1 MRLSAGRRTGVGVL
15 DPESL
20 QEFVLIFV
28 LLVIYAL
35 FAAAEV
41 SLVSVRKAR
50 LKQLIEEGNAT
61 ATRIERLAEDANRLL
76 ATSEFGTTIAG
87 FLAVASAGVLFSPR
101 ISRCLRSLSLPWS
114 DGVNDVIALLLV
126 VLATSVVILV
136 FGKFLPKRLA
146 HHYAES
152 VAFAVAGP
160 FDLFARISWPIV
172 RALTDISN
180 GLAAVFGASEAT
192 DTSLFIEEE
201 IRTIVDAG
209 EEEGIIEEDERE
221 MIYSIFE
228 FGDTLA
234 REIMVPR
241 IDVVAVEVNTP
252 MLEALDIIMRAG
264 HSRLP
269 VYADTMDNIEGLLYA
284 KDLLPYLR
292 DGKTDVPLIEV
303 LRPAYFVPET
313 KRVNELL
320 EDLQQ
325 RKVHMAIVVDEYG
338 GTAGIVTIEDIL
350 EEIVGEIQDEY
361 DSEEASVQYIS
372 PSEIVFDARCNV
384 DDVSKLLGVSL
395 PTEGGDTLGGL
406 VYNELGRVPSANDE
420 VVIDGVK
427 LTVLSLTGRRI
438 RKIRATKL
446 DQDVTQEEQTDKQDK
461 KERDVSGN

>member
-1 MRLSAGRRTGVGVL
+1 M
-15 DPESL
+15 DPESF

-28 LLVIYAL
+28 LLVVYAL

-41 SLVSVRKAR
+41 SFVSIRKAR
-50 LKQLIEEGNAT
+50 LKQLIEQGNST
-61 ATRIERLAEDANRLL
+61 AARIERLAEDANRLL

-87 FLAVASAGVLFSPR
+87 FLAVASAAVLFSPR
-101 ISRCLRSLSLPWS
+101 ISQYLRSLSVPWADS
-114 DGVNDVIALLLV
+114 VNAVIALLLV

-146 HHYAES
+146 HRYAES

-160 FDLFARISWPIV
+160 FELFARVSWPVV
-172 RALTDISN
+172 RALTDFSN

-192 DTSLFIEEE
+192 DTSFFIEEE

-252 MLEALDIIMRAG
+252 MLEALDTIMRAG

-292 DGKTDVPLIEV
+292 DGKTDVPLPEV

-313 KRVNELL
+313 KKVNELL

-361 DSEEASVQYIS
+361 DSEEAAVQHLS
-372 PSEIVFDARCNV
+372 PSEIIFNARFNV
-384 DDVSKLLGVSL
+384 DDASKLLGTNL

-406 VYNELGRVPSANDE
+406 LYSELGRVPAVNDE

-427 LTVLSLTGRRI
+427 LTVLSVAGRRI
-438 RKIRATKL
+438 KKIKATKL
-446 DQDVTQEEQTDKQDK
+446 DHDTTDERSSGDK
-461 KERDVSGN
+461 PEAQ

>member
-1 MRLSAGRRTGVGVL
+1 M
-15 DPESL
+15 DPSSY
-20 QEFVLIFV
+20 QEFILIFV
-28 LLVIYAL
+28 LLILYAL

-41 SLVSVRKAR
+41 SFVSIRKTR
-50 LKQLIEEGNAT
+50 LKQLIEDGSSMA
-61 ATRIERLAEDANRLL
+61 ARIERLAEDANRLL
-76 ATSEFGTTIAG
+76 ATTEFGMTITG
-87 FLAVASAGVLFSPR
+87 FLAVASAAVIFTPK
-101 ISRCLRSLSLPWS
+101 ISQYLTSLSVPWS
-114 DGVNDVIALLLV
+114 HSVNDVVALLLV
-126 VLATSVVILV
+126 VLVTSIVILL
-136 FGKFLPKRLA
+136 FGKFLPKGLA

-152 VAFAVAGP
+152 IAFTVAGP
-160 FDLFARISWPIV
+160 FELFARISWPIV
-172 RALTDISN
+172 RALTSISN
-180 GLAAVFGASEAT
+180 WLATLFGASEAM
-192 DTSLFIEEE
+192 DTSFFIEEE

-252 MLEALDIIMRAG
+252 LLGALDAIMRAG
-264 HSRLP
+264 HSRIP
-269 VYADTMDNIEGLLYA
+269 VYTDTMDNVEGVLYA

-292 DGKTDVPLIEV
+292 DGKTNVPLPEV

-313 KRVNELL
+313 KKVNDLL

-361 DSEEASVQYIS
+361 DSEEAFVQYLN
-372 PSEIVFDARCNV
+372 PNEIIFNARFNL
-384 DDVSKLLGVSL
+384 DEAGKLLGINL
-395 PTEGGDTLGGL
+395 PTGGGDTLGGL
-406 VYNELGRVPSANDE
+406 LYSELGRVPAVNDE

-427 LTVLSLTGRRI
+427 LTVLSVAGRRI
-438 RKIRATKL
+438 KKIKATRLYLSPANEELDSKPDAKEMNGSSKQPANSGQRA
-446 DQDVTQEEQTDKQDK
+446 
-461 KERDVSGN
+461 

>member
-1 MRLSAGRRTGVGVL
+1 M

-28 LLVIYAL
+28 LLVLYAL

-41 SLVSVRKAR
+41 SFVSIRKTR
-50 LKQLIEEGNAT
+50 LKQLIEEGNST
-61 ATRIERLAEDANRLL
+61 AARIERLAEDANRLL
-76 ATSEFGTTIAG
+76 ATSELGTTIAG
-87 FLAVASAGVLFSPR
+87 FLAVASAALLFTPR
-101 ISRCLRSLSLPWS
+101 ISQYLRSLSVPWADS
-114 DGVNDVIALLLV
+114 VNTVIALLTV

-146 HHYAES
+146 HRYAEG

-160 FDLFARISWPIV
+160 FELFARISWPVV
-172 RALTDISN
+172 RALTDFSN
-180 GLAAVFGASEAT
+180 GLATVFGASEAT
-192 DTSLFIEEE
+192 DTSFFIEEE

-252 MLEALDIIMRAG
+252 MLEALDTIMRAG

-269 VYADTMDNIEGLLYA
+269 VYSDTMDNIEGLLYA

-292 DGKTDVPLIEV
+292 DGKTDVPLPEV

-313 KRVNELL
+313 KKVNELL

-361 DSEEASVQYIS
+361 DSEEAAVQHLS
-372 PSEIVFDARCNV
+372 PSEIIFNARFNV
-384 DDVSKLLGVSL
+384 DDASKLLAINL

-406 VYNELGRVPSANDE
+406 LYSELGRVPAVNDE
-420 VVIDGVK
+420 VIIDGVK
-427 LTVLSLTGRRI
+427 LTVLSVSGRRI
-438 RKIRATKL
+438 KKIKATKL
-446 DQDVTQEEQTDKQDK
+446 DESPAGDKQSDGH
-461 KERDVSGN
+461 EGP